1 MLVVDNDGSG
11 EFSASAGIMN
21 PTSGL
26 VEYVTID
33 VNLDT
38 AVPNG
43 YGLRLVSPSGT
54 VSSLLH
60 PHTAISEL
68 YEGGTILSSA
78 AFYGE
83 EMSGAWILEV
93 YDHLN
98 DGNSVALNDWALKFH
113 YRQP

>member
-1 MLVVDNDGSG
+1 MTELINSVRQRRSPARHRV
-11 EFSASAGIMN
+11 
-21 PTSGL
+21 
-26 VEYVTID
+26 VEYVTVKVDI
-33 VNLDT
+33 DT

-60 PHTAISEL
+60 PHTAISTL
-68 YEGGTILSSA
+68 YDGSAILSSA

-83 EMSGAWILEV
+83 TIAGDWTIEV